1 MDRSEGKVHVWNRQ
15 TPGAVGVGKGAM
27 SDLVLNLQKKPTVG
41 PEATLAAD
49 IPHAS
54 ESSGA
59 SEHSPRLPTGAELT
73 EFKTAQGAPARP
85 EDFTH
90 FESVLAS
97 RMGVNRQILREKR
110 KAATEGEHWSWV
122 GGNRVCWSEAGLV
135 WLENALRAP
144 RNDRG
149 VDPSPE
155 SSTAG
160 NEQDAH
166 AALAKPAQK
175 TAVRQ
180 FSVVRTFLSNPRL
193 LLATDGLNMVRVRV
207 RNSAGFVKDM
217 LIPCR
222 PVHDDVWELA
232 RPCPRWRGKW

>member
-1 MDRSEGKVHVWNRQ
+1 
-15 TPGAVGVGKGAM
+15 M

-160 NEQDAH
+160 NEQGAPRNDRGVDPSPESSTAGNEQDAH